1 MTAALVSTGPIGT
14 NLYMRYRN
22 QLLLMLAPFLL
33 GLIVLVVLPAT
44 ASLAVAFFN
53 YTPLHPAGFTWDGL
67 GQFSQLQADSQF
79 WRALSNSLL
88 YTLFSVPLRMVGILG
103 LSLFLE
109 KRRKGIGTVRAAAYL
124 PTIIPDVAYA
134 LTWLWIVNP
143 LFGPINQILRAL
155 HLPAQSWLIQPAGA
169 LGIVVGMSVWQ
180 IGEGVVITLAALRD
194 VPQDLYDAALTDG
207 AGWWMRLRALVL
219 PLIAPTFLLLLFRTT
234 IVSLQDNFAPSYILT
249 HDNPT
254 FLNYAI
260 YFLPL
265 KIYTEAFQNFRFSY
279 AAAIIWVM
287 YGVTALIVFFQYI
300 ATRRW
305 SEAAYD

>member
-1 MTAALVSTGPIGT
+1 
-14 NLYMRYRN
+14 
-22 QLLLMLAPFLL
+22 MLAPFLL
-33 GLIVLVVLPAT
+33 GLLVLVILPAT

-53 YTPLHPAGFTWDGL
+53 YTPLHSTSFPWDGL
-67 GQFSQLQADSQF
+67 HQFALLQADSQF

-88 YTLFSVPLRMVGILG
+88 YTLLSVPLRMVGILG
-103 LSLFLE
+103 LALFLE
-109 KRRKGIGTVRAAAYL
+109 KRRKGIGAVRAAAYL
-124 PTIIPDVAYA
+124 PTVIPDVAYA

-155 HLPAQSWLIQPAGA
+155 HLPPQGWLVQSGGA
-169 LGIVVGMSVWQ
+169 LGIVVAMSAWQ

-194 VPQDLYDAALTDG
+194 IPQDLYDVALTDG
-207 AGWWMRLRALVL
+207 AGWWARLRTLVL
-219 PLIAPTFLLLLFRTT
+219 PIIAPTFLLLLFRTT

-249 HDNPT
+249 HNNPT

-260 YFLPL
+260 YFLPF

-287 YGVTALIVFFQYI
+287 YGVTALIIFLQYI